1 MTHVLVESVSDGK
14 SLNAEDERFKIM
26 KIAAYCYDGM
36 VYTGVVSPDEKR
48 IYSFEDLGYGFS
60 DMQDLIE
67 NLPDEDKTVIPGM
80 ITSGKAGDGI
90 DLKDVELLAPIR
102 FPKHDVIC
110 LGVNYLDHAE
120 EVSRSSSKWSDPNTP
135 AIYFSKRVNEAV
147 APCGEIDGHL
157 DIVDDLDFEVE
168 LAVIIGKKAYKVSR
182 EEAEDYIFGYTVIN
196 DVSARKIQNS
206 HKQWYLGKSLDGFT
220 PMGPWIVTE
229 DEIAFPP
236 ELDLQCIV
244 NGKVRQS
251 SNTGKMV
258 HKIAQII
265 SELSE
270 GMTLESGTIIAT
282 GTPSGVAFGMENPEY
297 LKAGD
302 VVECHID
309 KIGSIT
315 NKIK

>member
-1 MTHVLVESVSDGK
+1 
-14 SLNAEDERFKIM
+14 M
-26 KIAAYCYDGM
+26 KIAAYCYDGKE
-36 VYTGVVSPDEKR
+36 YTGVVSPDDKL
-48 IYSFEDLGYGFS
+48 IYSFESLGYEFS
-60 DMQDLIE
+60 DMQDVIE
-67 NLPDEDKTVIPGM
+67 NLSEEDKTGICDM
-80 ITSGKAGDGI
+80 IASGKADGGI
-90 DLKDVELLAPIR
+90 CLEDVRLLAPVR

-120 EVSRSSSKWSDPNTP
+120 EVSRSSSKWADPNTP

-147 APCGEIDGHL
+147 SPYGEIDGHL

-168 LAVIIGKKAYKVSR
+168 LAVIIGKEAYKVSR
-182 EEAEDYIFGYTVIN
+182 EEAEDHIFGYTVIN

-220 PMGPWIVTE
+220 PMGPWIVTG
-229 DEIAFPP
+229 DEVAFPP

-251 SNTGKMV
+251 SNTGRMV

-282 GTPSGVAFGMENPEY
+282 GTPSGVAFGMEDPEY

-309 KIGSIT
+309 KIGSII